1 MRLDAKK
8 IVFNRPLDLEEA
20 VRVFT
25 IMKEVIDYS
34 TIDDN
39 YFYVYVKKDLDIFIE
54 TISDIEVFWLA
65 DRLGID
71 DRQSLVCLIEYPY
84 FWENLKDILYYNKI
98 NNYKRYTVFTKNDLM
113 GEGNRTWEEYLGES
127 HEEAVEFFRDILLI
141 DDVISV
147 IEMDDEEEEDY

>member
-71 DRQSLVCLIEYPY
+71 DRQALVCLIEYPY
-84 FWENLKDILYYNKI
+84 FWENLKDILFYNKI

>member
-71 DRQSLVCLIEYPY
+71 DRQALVCLIEYPY
-84 FWENLKDILYYNKI
+84 FWENLKDILFYNKI

-141 DDVISV
+141 DGVISV